1 MAVNQLKAGVF
12 LNYVALGLNGLVGLL
27 YTPYMLRMMGQSEY
41 GLYSMVASVI
51 AYLTIMDFGF
61 GNAII
66 RYTAKFRAEG
76 KQQEQYE
83 MFGMFLLLYIAIGAV
98 ASLVGLSLYDNV
110 ELLFGRA
117 MTSYEIDRARV
128 LLLILVGNV
137 AITFPLSIFG
147 SIITAYEDF
156 VFQKLVRIGRV
167 LMSTLVMIC
176 LLSIGY
182 KAIAMAIVQTVFNV
196 ATLVANYIYC
206 KRKIKIKFVFGRFN
220 VAFLKEVAVYSFW
233 IFLNVIM
240 DRIYWS
246 TGQIILGAVV
256 GTAAVAVYSVAVQLE
271 FTYQSFSTAI
281 AGVFLPRVT
290 ALVTRSETRK
300 EISDLFLKTGR
311 IQYIVISF
319 ILCGFILFGRPFIQ
333 LWAGEGYEDAYV
345 ITLMFFVASIMDL
358 IQNLGM
364 SILMARNEMKFR
376 SILYVC
382 IAFIGMLISIP
393 VAMKFGSIGCAAVSS
408 LAIVVQHVILN
419 VYYQRKQGIDIVRF
433 WREIG
438 RMSVVPV
445 LCLVVGL
452 VLTHFFPI
460 NNNVVALL
468 SGIII
473 FSVVYLPLFYRF
485 SMNAYERQL
494 CVNVVRKVLPMQRR

>member
-1 MAVNQLKAGVF
+1 MAVNQLKAGVI
-12 LNYVALGLNGLVGLL
+12 LNYIALGLNGLVGLL

-41 GLYSMVASVI
+41 GLYSIVASVI

-76 KQQEQYE
+76 KQQEQYA
-83 MFGMFLLLYIAIGAV
+83 MFGMFFLLYIVIGII
-98 ASLVGLSLYDNV
+98 ASLVGLYLYHNV

-117 MTSYEIDRARV
+117 MTPYEVDKARI

-167 LMSTLVMIC
+167 LFSTVVMIG
-176 LLSIGY
+176 LLSVGY
-182 KAIAMAIVQTVFNV
+182 KAIAMAIVQTVFNI
-196 ATLVANYIYC
+196 ATLLANYVYC
-206 KRKIKIKFVFGRFN
+206 KRKLKIHFVFGRFN
-220 VAFLKEVAVYSFW
+220 MTFLREVSIYSFW

-246 TGQIILGAVV
+246 TGQIILGAVA
-256 GTAAVAVYSVAVQLE
+256 GTVAVAVYAVAVQLE

-290 ALVTRSETRK
+290 ALVTRSDTKR
-300 EISDLFLKTGR
+300 EISDLFIKTGR
-311 IQYIVISF
+311 TQYIVIAF
-319 ILCGFILFGRPFIQ
+319 ILCGFILFGRPFVQ
-333 LWAGEGYEDAYV
+333 LWAGDGYEDAYT
-345 ITLMFFVASIMDL
+345 IALMFFVATIMDL

-376 SILYVC
+376 SVLYVS
-382 IAFIGMLISIP
+382 IAIVGVLLSIP
-393 VAMKFGSIGCAAVSS
+393 MASRFGGVGCAAVSS
-408 LAIVVQHVILN
+408 VAIVIQHIILN
-419 VYYQRKQGIDIVRF
+419 VYYQRKQEIDIVQF
-433 WREIG
+433 WKEIG
-438 RMSVVPV
+438 QMSIIPGACVVI
-445 LCLVVGL
+445 GL
-452 VLTHFFPI
+452 IITHFVNIDSLPRLFW
-460 NNNVVALL
+460 
-468 SGIII
+468 GIVF
-473 FSVVYLPLFYRF
+473 FSMVYLPLFYHF
-485 SMNAYERQL
+485 SMNGYERNL
-494 CVNVVRKVLPMQRR
+494 CMNIVRKLLRIKNNR